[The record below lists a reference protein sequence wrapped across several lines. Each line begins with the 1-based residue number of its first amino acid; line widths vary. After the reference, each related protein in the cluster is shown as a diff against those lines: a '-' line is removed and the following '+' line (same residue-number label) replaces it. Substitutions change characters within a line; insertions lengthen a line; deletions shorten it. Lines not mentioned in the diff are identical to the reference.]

1 MKKTRMLLATLVC
14 AVMLMGVGYAA
25 WSDSVTLAGTVN
37 TGELNV
43 RFENTQF
50 EPFVPT
56 THASGYA
63 TAVFNKLEKENIE
76 FTFDKLHPGV
86 VGVVDVAVKNVGDF
100 PAKLANAT
108 VITTGDEVLKDDI
121 YVQALYYKMG
131 TNGLPVSGTFNA
143 TPYVSLDQL
152 ETTLENALS
161 AFELAPGESIVFG
174 VPEGEESNL
183 DLNNDGV
190 NEECFVFYFDVNSDN
205 DTMDKTI
212 TIDLEMDWEIA

>member
-1 MKKTRMLLATLVC
+1 MKKTKMLLATLVC

-43 RFENTQF
+43 RFENTQLK
-50 EPFVPT
+50 PFVPKT
-56 THASGYA
+56 YASGYA
-63 TAVFNKLEKENIE
+63 TAVFNNLEDDYIQ
-76 FTFDKLHPGV
+76 FTFDKFHPGV

-100 PAKLANAT
+100 PAKLADAT
-108 VITTGDEVLKDDI
+108 VTITGDEALKDDI
-121 YVQALYYKMG
+121 YVQALYYKLG
-131 TNGLPVSGTFNA
+131 ANGWPVVGSAGA
-143 TPYVSLDQL
+143 TPYVRLNQL
-152 ETTLENALS
+152 ESTLENLLRS
-161 AFELAPGESIVFG
+161 FELAPGESIVFG